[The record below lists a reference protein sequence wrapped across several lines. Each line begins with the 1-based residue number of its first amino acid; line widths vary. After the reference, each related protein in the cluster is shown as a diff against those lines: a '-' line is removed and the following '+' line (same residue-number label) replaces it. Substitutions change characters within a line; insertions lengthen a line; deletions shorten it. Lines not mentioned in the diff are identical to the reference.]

1 MKARK
6 IIIMAGAGA
15 AFLLCLAGFVFAYNA
30 YAKASKVKTTLD
42 GTYKQLQSIYSANPF
57 PNATNMAV
65 LRGDAAWLANW
76 HRLLVA
82 ELRETAAPNADLSS
96 SGLIMKMQDTSA
108 ELHKQANASGGKV
121 LPDGFAFGFDR
132 YLGGSRRMPKPENVK
147 RLALQFMMM
156 EAITREILDSRVAAL
171 TRIDREEFESDGAEK
186 TAAATGKRRPQQPA
200 PVAAP
205 VVAAEDARYPR
216 QRFTVSFTADEK
228 ALAEVLNRMAKMP
241 LFVVV
246 TEVSID
252 RVSRGLQPRPEK
264 PVVETDKA
272 RTAVILPTQRVVS
285 GPEIAPLLK
294 AQMMIDVYTFE
305 GA

>member
-6 IIIMAGAGA
+6 IIITAGAGA

-42 GTYKQLQSIYSANPF
+42 ATYKQLQSIYSANPF

-65 LRGDAAWLANW
+65 LRSDAVWMSNW
-76 HRLLVA
+76 YRLLVA
-82 ELRETAAPNADLSS
+82 ELRETAATNADLSS
-96 SGLIMKMQDTSA
+96 SGLIMKMQDTST

-147 RLALQFMMM
+147 RLALQFTMM

-186 TAAATGKRRPQQPA
+186 TAATGKRPRQQPA

-216 QRFTVSFTADEK
+216 QRFTVGFTADEK
-228 ALAEVLNRMAKMP
+228 ALAEVLSRMAKMP

-246 TEVSID
+246 TEVSVD
-252 RVSRGLQPRPEK
+252 RVSRGLQPRLEK